1 MALPFASHLALL
13 LTTLFGP
20 IPAPTMQAY
29 HFAHDGVLGTSLDLT
44 FTAATPEA
52 AAQAERAAL
61 AEIERLRLVLSSYD
75 ASSEVSRLLV
85 SGGSAR
91 PSADLTAVL
100 DRYSFW
106 NQQSGGAYSARVA
119 PLSALWR
126 AAEAAGR
133 LPSADELTTVTAR
146 IATPAWT
153 IDANGVRLL
162 TADRL
167 DLNSLGK
174 GYIIDHALAAA
185 QAAVP
190 TLLGGVI
197 NLGGDIRTWGIASAE
212 RSAWRIGVADPRAP
226 ADNAAPLTV
235 LEISDRAVSSSGRY
249 ARGFTIN
256 GVHYSHILDPRTGL
270 PANAVAATTVIARDN
285 ATANALATTLSVLT
299 PAEGMRLA
307 AATPGVEAM
316 IVGADGVLH
325 RTAGFAAYEVASPAP
340 MAKGNVT
347 ATVTIDIT
355 PTNPNRHRP
364 YVAVWVTDTEG
375 KPVRTLAFWGTKRK
389 YIPDMSKWYGV
400 MSAGARDVIDAV
412 TRATRPVGEYTLEW
426 DGLDDHGTAVKAGEY
441 TFWFEES
448 FENGPHSLRSA
459 ALNCTNGAV
468 TGKFETTPAFAG
480 GTVTCSAAK

>member
-1 MALPFASHLALL
+1 MALTFAAHLALL
-13 LTTLFGP
+13 VSTVAGP
-20 IPAPTMQAY
+20 TPAPAVQAY
-29 HFAHDGVLGTSLDLT
+29 HFAHDGILGTSLDLT

-52 AAQAERAAL
+52 AARAERAAL

-75 ASSEVSRLLV
+75 NDSELSRLMKV
-85 SGGSAR
+85 GRADR
-91 PSADLTAVL
+91 PSEDLTAVL
-100 DRYSFW
+100 ARYAFW
-106 NQQSGGAYSARVA
+106 NQASGGAYSARIA

-126 AAEAAGR
+126 TAEAAGQ
-133 LPSADELTTVTAR
+133 LPEAGELAAVAAR
-146 IATPAWT
+146 IAAPAWT
-153 IDANGVRLL
+153 MDAAGVRLL
-162 TADRL
+162 TTDRL

-185 QAAVP
+185 LAAVP
-190 TLLGGVI
+190 TLRGGVI

-235 LEISDRAVSSSGRY
+235 LEVSDRAVSSSGRY

-256 GVHYSHILDPRTGL
+256 GIHYSHILDPRTGL

-299 PAEGMRLA
+299 PAEGLGLA

-316 IVGADGVLH
+316 IVGADGVVH
-325 RTAGFAAYEVASPAP
+325 RTAGFAAYEVAAPAP
-340 MAKGNVT
+340 TAKGNVT

-364 YVAVWVTDTEG
+364 YVAVWVTAADG

-400 MSAGARDVIDAV
+400 MSAGAPGVIDAV
-412 TRATRPVGEYTLEW
+412 TRATRPVGEYTLDW
-426 DGLDDHGTAVKAGEY
+426 DGLDDAGAAVKAGTY

-459 ALNCTNGAV
+459 EVNCSNGPA
-468 TGKFETTPAFAG
+468 TGKFESTPAFAG
-480 GTVTCSAAK
+480 GTITCSAK